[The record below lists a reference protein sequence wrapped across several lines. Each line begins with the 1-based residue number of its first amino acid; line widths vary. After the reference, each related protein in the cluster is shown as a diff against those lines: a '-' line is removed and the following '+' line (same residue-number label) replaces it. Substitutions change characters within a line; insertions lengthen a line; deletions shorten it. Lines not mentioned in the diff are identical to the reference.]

1 MAHQTAFSRTLCV
14 YKQRKWENAKKIRRV
29 SYQRCSPFFI
39 IIFFTR
45 LSISSMSCG
54 KILLITNIWN
64 TVAFFGLTLDS
75 VSRACACIYTSDASP
90 MTLSPRDAANKKPYV
105 FPFRSPDRST
115 GDRLRQCRQRKN
127 GKQKN
132 WIIKESSV
140 FVPGFFVL
148 LAWRTNARI
157 CCIE

>member
-1 MAHQTAFSRTLCV
+1 M
-14 YKQRKWENAKKIRRV
+14 QRKWENAKKIRRV

-54 KILLITNIWN
+54 KNSWSQTFGTSWLFLDWPWIVSAGRVLVYIQVMHHLWHYRHGIW
-64 TVAFFGLTLDS
+64 L
-75 VSRACACIYTSDASP
+75 TSDL
-90 MTLSPRDAANKKPYV
+90 MF
-105 FPFRSPDRST
+105 FPFGSPDRST

-132 WIIKESSV
+132 WMVKESSV

-148 LAWRTNARI
+148 PAWRTNARI
-157 CCIE
+157 YCIE